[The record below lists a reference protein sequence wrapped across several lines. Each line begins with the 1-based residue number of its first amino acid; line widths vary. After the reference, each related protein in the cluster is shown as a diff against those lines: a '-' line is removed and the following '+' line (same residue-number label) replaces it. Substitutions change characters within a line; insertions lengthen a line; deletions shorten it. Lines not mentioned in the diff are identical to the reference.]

1 MIKLVATDI
10 DGTLLQSGEREVPE
24 AVFVQIDRLLKKE
37 YYLRQRAADSTAI

>member
-24 AVFVQIDRLLKKE
+24 AVFVQSRQTFEKAFEKE
-37 YYLRQRAADSTAI
+37 GYRI